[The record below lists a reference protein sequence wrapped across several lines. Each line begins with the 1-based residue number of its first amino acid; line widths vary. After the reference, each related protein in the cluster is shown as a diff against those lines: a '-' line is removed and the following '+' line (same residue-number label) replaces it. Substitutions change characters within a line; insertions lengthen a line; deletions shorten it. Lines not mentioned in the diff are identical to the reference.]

1 MEVLIIFLIVVM
13 IVQTVLIIYIH
24 FIDISDKRLA
34 AASQEMVANAQE
46 SFLVEKKRL
55 QDCVD
60 NRDKTI
66 KELVK
71 KCEYLSSQVRYY
83 SKYVEKMKKDFIGE
97 QPKDT
102 EQENSQID

>member
-1 MEVLIIFLIVVM
+1 MKVLIIILIVVM
-13 IVQTVLIIYIH
+13 IVQTVLLIYIH
-24 FIDISDKRLA
+24 FVDISDKRMA
-34 AASQEMVANAQE
+34 AASQEMVASAQE

-71 KCEYLSSQVRYY
+71 KCEHLSSQVIYF
-83 SKYVEKMKKDFIGE
+83 SKRIEEMEKE
-97 QPKDT
+97 T
-102 EQENSQID
+102 EL